1 MLQNVN
7 RELAPIK
14 SHYFLFNAAT
24 GPMVQFLPT
33 IGKQLGFSAT
43 VVGTIYTV
51 LPISGLIAKPLFGGL
66 ADKFKLHKTIFLI
79 FEAILAIAFF
89 SIYFIPEIDKNAN
102 VTLICDKDVSYL
114 EICPHI
120 EFSKKALSAVI
131 LENIH
136 TNTVC
141 QLSCKGVSHGFL
153 ELSGN
158 NISMNSTFEFGAG
171 FDVYQDLLTKNC
183 VNVKLRT
190 FLDDTAHV
198 PVCGD
203 QLRTS
208 CTAICHNNSAFN
220 HLLQEAKD
228 SQSDMKHSTYQF
240 HLFLWA
246 AIISWIGMAVVV
258 SIADAICFDLLG
270 NEKRNDYGKQK
281 MWGSLGFGIFGISA
295 GYLIDLSSKGQYEK
309 DYTSIFYIMLVAMF
323 ADILVSATL
332 KKKNPECS
340 ADEPSLFR
348 ELLSVIQEGRVLVFA
363 WWCIGAGMCTAVIWN
378 FLFWYSEDIAATS
391 HITWSKTLQ
400 GLMTGVQCF
409 LGELPFNF
417 VSGKV
422 LKKLG
427 HVNVMSLVLL
437 IYAIRFM
444 AYSIISNAWLFLIL
458 ELLHGPSFGLCWP
471 TMVSYGDKVTP
482 SGTKATMQGFIG
494 AVFEGIGVASG
505 SFICGW
511 LLDSYGGVATLR
523 TFSVGALLWLSVFWL
538 MELLLRKLRAYPLYR
553 GHNHLANYANPD
565 DAILMTISQE
575 LQTY

>member
-7 RELAPIK
+7 KELAPIK
-14 SHYFLFNAAT
+14 SHYFLYNAGT

-51 LPISGLIAKPLFGGL
+51 LPISGLIAKPLFGSL
-66 ADKFKLHKTIFLI
+66 ADKFSLHKTFFLL
-79 FEAILAIAFF
+79 FEALLAIAFF
-89 SIYFIPEIDKNAN
+89 SIYFIPELDSSAN
-102 VTLICDKDVSYL
+102 VTLVCDNDLPYL
-114 EICPHI
+114 EICPRT
-120 EFSKKALSAVI
+120 EFSKDVLGSVVYEYHADAVC
-131 LENIH
+131 H
-136 TNTVC
+136 
-141 QLSCKGVSHGFL
+141 LSCKEVSRGFL
-153 ELSGN
+153 ALSGKN
-158 NISMNSTFEFGAG
+158 VSMNSTFEFDVG
-171 FDVYQDLLTKNC
+171 FDMYQDLVTKDC
-183 VNVKLRT
+183 VDVRLRT
-190 FLDDTAHV
+190 FIYGISHV
-198 PVCGD
+198 PVCGG
-203 QLRTS
+203 QLRTW
-208 CTAICHNNSAFN
+208 CTATCDNNTAFN
-220 HLLQEAKD
+220 HLLREAKD
-228 SQSDMKHSTYQF
+228 SRGDMKHSSYQF

-270 NEKRNDYGKQK
+270 HERRKDYGKQK
-281 MWGSLGFGIFGISA
+281 MWGSIGFGIFGISA

-309 DYTSIFYIMLVAMF
+309 DYTCIFYIMLVAMV
-323 ADILVSATL
+323 ADIVVSATL
-332 KKKNPECS
+332 KKKSPECS

-348 ELLSVIQEGRVLVFA
+348 ELLSVAKEGRVLVFA

-378 FLFWYSEDIAATS
+378 FLFWYSEELAVSS
-391 HITWSKTLQ
+391 HVTWSKTLQ

-417 VSGKV
+417 VSGTV

-437 IYAIRFM
+437 VYAIRFM
-444 AYSIISNAWLFLIL
+444 AYSIVSNAWLFLIL

-511 LLDSYGGVATLR
+511 LIDSYGGVVAMR

-538 MELLLRKLRAYPLYR
+538 TELLLRKMKAYPLYR

>member
-7 RELAPIK
+7 KELAPIK
-14 SHYFLFNAAT
+14 SHYFLYNAAT

-51 LPISGLIAKPLFGGL
+51 LPISGLIAKPLFGSL
-66 ADKFKLHKTIFLI
+66 ADKFRLHKTLFLI
-79 FEAILAIAFF
+79 FEVILAVAFF
-89 SIYFIPEIDKNAN
+89 SIYFIPGMDRSAK
-102 VTLICDKDVSYL
+102 VSLICDKDLPYL
-114 EICPHI
+114 KICPQI
-120 EFSKKALSAVI
+120 EFSKKALNAVI
-131 LENIH
+131 ENLHID
-136 TNTVC
+136 TAC
-141 QLSCKGVSHGFL
+141 QLSCKGVSQGFL
-153 ELSGN
+153 ELSGKN
-158 NISMNSTFEFGAG
+158 VSANSTFEFGVG
-171 FDVYQDLLTKNC
+171 FDLYQDLFTKNC
-183 VNVKLRT
+183 VDVRVRT
-190 FLDDTAHV
+190 FLDGTAHV

-203 QLRTS
+203 RLRTW

-228 SQSDMKHSTYQF
+228 SRSDMKHSTYQF
-240 HLFLWA
+240 YLFLWA
-246 AIISWIGMAVVV
+246 AIISWVGMAVVV

-270 NEKRNDYGKQK
+270 NERRKDYGKQK
-281 MWGSLGFGIFGISA
+281 MWGSIGFGIFGISA

-309 DYTSIFYIMLVAMF
+309 DYTCIFYIMLVAMI
-323 ADILVSATL
+323 ADIVVSATL

-348 ELLSVIQEGRVLVFA
+348 ELLSVIREGRVLVFA
-363 WWCIGAGMCTAVIWN
+363 WWCVGAGMCTSVIWN
-378 FLFWYSEDIAATS
+378 FLFWYSEVLTTS
-391 HITWSKTLQ
+391 SHFTWIKTLQ

-417 VSGKV
+417 ISGSV

-511 LLDSYGGVATLR
+511 LIDSYGGVVALR
-523 TFSVGALLWLSVFWL
+523 TFSVGALLWLGGFWL
-538 MELLLRKLRAYPLYR
+538 MELFLRKLKAYPLYR
-553 GHNHLANYANPD
+553 GHNR
-565 DAILMTISQE
+565 E
-575 LQTY
+575 